1 MKSILENV
9 LIDGYV
15 YLYKALQ
22 EIDQGGGARSYSG
35 TNWAGTSSGYY
46 TISSTSLNIPTYG
59 QTYSKDEEEYLIT
72 QNFSIKKSEVET
84 LLEEGYNK
92 ILLEDLKDRL
102 FVIRL

>member
-22 EIDQGGGARSYSG
+22 EIGQGGGAGSW
-35 TNWAGTSSGYY
+35 TTTTTGYF
-46 TISSTSLNIPTYG
+46 TISSGSIGGYTPSYVSPNND
-59 QTYSKDEEEYLIT
+59 DEEEYLIT
-72 QNFSIKKSEVET
+72 PDFSIKKSEVET